1 MHFNLGGV
9 EMELRKRW
17 SARMKNNISG
27 GGVMAPVADPFDP
40 TAFYVSDGWG
50 SLYASMRL
58 RKLSAETGEELAS
71 VLTRDSTRCVHIEE
85 DRMFAVLNKRLLE
98 LDRNDLRVRRAYK
111 KGVPQYMDY
120 VGFNGADK
128 LLLMNWNGGF
138 LNVFDLN
145 TEKTRKKKVDTCCGI
160 WKEDENSFL
169 VLNGDAIL
177 RYDLAGNALKK
188 LADTPP
194 CAKGRLSQ
202 SGRLYLLCKDP
213 ESALPKLVIYPS
225 AAGGTPRELIL
236 EEPAQDF
243 VLSQDETRLFL
254 IRDNAIWLYSIP
266 EEKMIFH
273 HEFEGEFVFEDGL
286 QVLHETIF
294 TYRWSEK
301 ELTCWEMVR

>member
-1 MHFNLGGV
+1 MLFYGGAEV
-9 EMELRKRW
+9 ELYKKW
-17 SARMKNNISG
+17 SVHMKNNIGG
-27 GGVMAPVADPFDP
+27 GGVMAPAVDPFDP
-40 TAFYVSDGWG
+40 SVFYVSDGWG

-98 LDRNDLRVRRAYK
+98 LDRSNLCVRCAYK

-120 VGFNGADK
+120 AGFNGEDK

-160 WKEDENSFL
+160 WKENENSFL
-169 VLNGDAIL
+169 VLNGSAVL
-177 RYDLAGNALKK
+177 RYDLAGNTLKK
-188 LADTPP
+188 LFDTPP
-194 CAKGRLSQ
+194 CTRGSLSP
-202 SGRLYLLCKDP
+202 SGRLYLLCEGP
-213 ESALPKLVIYPS
+213 ESALSKLVIYPS
-225 AAGGTPRELIL
+225 AAGGTPRELIRK
-236 EEPAQDF
+236 EPAQHF
-243 VLSQDETRLFL
+243 ALSQDETRLLL
-254 IRDNAIWLYSIP
+254 IRDNNIWVYSIP

-273 HEFEGEFVFEDGL
+273 HEFEREFAFEDGL

-301 ELTCWEMVR
+301 ALTCWKIVE